1 MNSDH
6 LAKGIAFGL
15 VAVKAVLS
23 WELMSD
29 AHWTLYLLWVPLF
42 WILYKGLMPI
52 ADAVTGKSY
61 IKSMHN
67 HREVKIYRNQPI
79 QYCVEL
85 GFSLFLIMAVLY
97 MMFWF
102 IP

>member
-6 LAKGIAFGL
+6 LSKGIAFGL
-15 VAVKAVLS
+15 VAAKAVLS
-23 WELMSD
+23 WTQISD
-29 AHWTLYLLWVPLF
+29 AHWALALLWVPLF
-42 WILYKGLMPI
+42 WILYQGLIPI
-52 ADAVTGKSY
+52 VDAVTGKRY

-85 GFSLFLIMAVLY
+85 GFSVVLIMVVLY
-97 MMFWF
+97 MMFWL

>member
-6 LAKGIAFGL
+6 LAKGIAFGV
-15 VAVKAVLS
+15 VAVKVVLS
-23 WELMSD
+23 WEQMSD
-29 AHWTLYLLWVPLF
+29 AHWAFYLLWVPLF
-42 WILYKGLMPI
+42 WILYQGLIPI
-52 ADAVTGKSY
+52 LDAFTGKPY

-79 QYCVEL
+79 QYCVEI
-85 GFSLFLIMAVLY
+85 GFSAVLIVAVLS
-97 MMFWF
+97 MMFWL